1 MTTTHSLAT
10 MIRAAATT
18 LDAAGDRVANAQPF
32 TDEAREASAA
42 WDVAANRAR
51 HLSRIGRL
59 CRRACGLARLDG
71 TAVVLV
77 APVGTSPDEVAG
89 GLADEGAGRER
100 VEVLCPTAEEWPA
113 AYAAAR
119 QRAGVEVVS

>member
-1 MTTTHSLAT
+1 MTTTQHSLAT
-10 MIRAAATT
+10 MIRTAVEAH
-18 LDAAGDRVANAQPF
+18 DAAVLALNAAPSADDR
-32 TDEAREASAA
+32 REDRAYRRAHAEMVRLRRLAS
-42 WDVAANRAR
+42 
-51 HLSRIGRL
+51 L
-59 CRRACGLARLDG
+59 CRRACGLARAGDS
-71 TAVVLV
+71 VVLV

-113 AYAAAR
+113 VYAAAR

>member
-1 MTTTHSLAT
+1 MTTTHSLARLMYDT
-10 MIRAAATT
+10 NAA
-18 LDAAGDRVANAQPF
+18 LDAAERELRVADYADPAVSA
-32 TDEAREASAA
+32 TIDAHTAMLVRLRRLAS
-42 WDVAANRAR
+42 
-51 HLSRIGRL
+51 L
-59 CRRACGLARLDG
+59 CRRACGLARAGDS
-71 TAVVLV
+71 VVLV

-113 AYAAAR
+113 VYTAAR

>member
-1 MTTTHSLAT
+1 MTTTHSLARLMYDT
-10 MIRAAATT
+10 
-18 LDAAGDRVANAQPF
+18 RVSI
-32 TDEAREASAA
+32 DEARAVCAAPAVVDALAGALARLRRLAS
-42 WDVAANRAR
+42 
-51 HLSRIGRL
+51 L
-59 CRRACGLARLDG
+59 CRRACGLARAGDS
-71 TAVVLV
+71 VVLV

-119 QRAGVEVVS
+119 QRKAAEVVS

>member
-1 MTTTHSLAT
+1 MTTTHSLARL
-10 MIRAAATT
+10 MFTT
-18 LDAAGDRVANAQPF
+18 RRYL
-32 TDEAREASAA
+32 DEAEASDSTSEGMTAA
-42 WDVAANRAR
+42 RETLRAR
-51 HLSRIGRL
+51 VERLRRLASL
-59 CRRACGLARLDG
+59 CRRACGLARTGD
-71 TAVVLV
+71 TVVLV

>member
-59 CRRACGLARLDG
+59 CRRACGLARAGDS
-71 TAVVLV
+71 VVLV
-77 APVGTSPDEVAG
+77 APAGTSPDEVAG

-100 VEVLCPTAEEWPA
+100 VEVLTPSAEEWPA
-113 AYAAAR
+113 VYAAAR

>member
-59 CRRACGLARLDG
+59 CRRACGLARAGDS
-71 TAVVLV
+71 VVLV

-100 VEVLCPTAEEWPA
+100 VEVLTPSAEEWPA

>member
-59 CRRACGLARLDG
+59 CRRACGLARAGDS
-71 TAVVLV
+71 VVLV

-89 GLADEGAGRER
+89 GLADEGAGSER
-100 VEVLCPTAEEWPA
+100 VEVLCPSAEEWPA

>member
-1 MTTTHSLAT
+1 MTTTHSLARL
-10 MIRAAATT
+10 MFTT
-18 LDAAGDRVANAQPF
+18 RRYL
-32 TDEAREASAA
+32 DEAEASDSTSEGMTAA
-42 WDVAANRAR
+42 RDTLRTRMERLRRLA
-51 HLSRIGRL
+51 SL

>member
-10 MIRAAATT
+10 MIRTAVEAH
-18 LDAAGDRVANAQPF
+18 DAAVLALNAAPDGNDR
-32 TDEAREASAA
+32 REDRAYRRAHAEMIRLRRLAS
-42 WDVAANRAR
+42 
-51 HLSRIGRL
+51 L
-59 CRRACGLARLDG
+59 CRRACGLARAGDS
-71 TAVVLV
+71 VVLV

-113 AYAAAR
+113 VYAAAR

>member
-59 CRRACGLARLDG
+59 CRRACGLARAGDS
-71 TAVVLV
+71 VVLV

-89 GLADEGAGRER
+89 GLADEVAGRER

-113 AYAAAR
+113 VYAAAR
-119 QRAGVEVVS
+119 RRAGVEVVS

>member
-1 MTTTHSLAT
+1 MTTTHSLARLT
-10 MIRAAATT
+10 YDTRAA
-18 LDAAGDRVANAQPF
+18 LDAAERDLRVADYADP
-32 TDEAREASAA
+32 AVSATIDA
-42 WDVAANRAR
+42 HTATLVRLRRLAA
-51 HLSRIGRL
+51 L
-59 CRRACGLARLDG
+59 CRRACGLARAGDS
-71 TAVVLV
+71 VVLV

>member
-1 MTTTHSLAT
+1 MTTHSLARLT
-10 MIRAAATT
+10 YDTRAA
-18 LDAAGDRVANAQPF
+18 LDAAERDLRVADYADPAVSA
-32 TDEAREASAA
+32 TIDAHTATLVRLRRLAS
-42 WDVAANRAR
+42 
-51 HLSRIGRL
+51 L
-59 CRRACGLARLDG
+59 CRRACGLARAGDS
-71 TAVVLV
+71 VVLV

>member
-1 MTTTHSLAT
+1 MTTTHSLARLT
-10 MIRAAATT
+10 YDTRAA
-18 LDAAGDRVANAQPF
+18 LDAAERDLRVADYADPAVSA
-32 TDEAREASAA
+32 TIDAHTAMLVRLRRLAS
-42 WDVAANRAR
+42 
-51 HLSRIGRL
+51 L
-59 CRRACGLARLDG
+59 CRRACGLARAGDS
-71 TAVVLV
+71 VVLV

>member
-1 MTTTHSLAT
+1 MTTTHSLARLMYDT
-10 MIRAAATT
+10 NAA
-18 LDAAGDRVANAQPF
+18 LDAAERELRVADYADPAVSA
-32 TDEAREASAA
+32 TIDAHTAMLVRLRRLAS
-42 WDVAANRAR
+42 
-51 HLSRIGRL
+51 L
-59 CRRACGLARLDG
+59 CRRACGLARAGDS
-71 TAVVLV
+71 VVLV

-119 QRAGVEVVS
+119 QRKDAEVVS

>member
-1 MTTTHSLAT
+1 MTTTHSLARLMYDT
-10 MIRAAATT
+10 NAA
-18 LDAAGDRVANAQPF
+18 LDAAERELRVADYADPAVSA
-32 TDEAREASAA
+32 TIDAHTAMLVRLRRLAS
-42 WDVAANRAR
+42 
-51 HLSRIGRL
+51 L
-59 CRRACGLARLDG
+59 CRRACGLARAGDS
-71 TAVVLV
+71 VVLV

>member
-1 MTTTHSLAT
+1 MTTTHSLARLMYDT
-10 MIRAAATT
+10 NAA
-18 LDAAGDRVANAQPF
+18 LDAAERELRVADYADPAVSA
-32 TDEAREASAA
+32 TIDAHTAMLVRLRRLAS
-42 WDVAANRAR
+42 
-51 HLSRIGRL
+51 L
-59 CRRACGLARLDG
+59 CRRACGLARAGDS
-71 TAVVLV
+71 VVLV

-119 QRAGVEVVS
+119 QRAGAEVVS

>member
-10 MIRAAATT
+10 MIRTAVEAH
-18 LDAAGDRVANAQPF
+18 DAAVLALNAAPDGNDR
-32 TDEAREASAA
+32 REDRAYRRAHAEMIRLRRLAS
-42 WDVAANRAR
+42 
-51 HLSRIGRL
+51 L
-59 CRRACGLARLDG
+59 CRRACGLARAGDS
-71 TAVVLV
+71 VVLV
-77 APVGTSPDEVAG
+77 APAGTSPDEVAG
-89 GLADEGAGRER
+89 GLSDEGSGEWRSR

>member
-1 MTTTHSLAT
+1 MTTHSLARLT
-10 MIRAAATT
+10 YDTRAA
-18 LDAAGDRVANAQPF
+18 LDAAERDLRVADYADP
-32 TDEAREASAA
+32 AVSATIDA
-42 WDVAANRAR
+42 HTATLVRLRRLAA
-51 HLSRIGRL
+51 L
-59 CRRACGLARLDG
+59 CRRACGLARAGDS
-71 TAVVLV
+71 VVLV

-100 VEVLCPTAEEWPA
+100 VEVLTPSAEEWPA

>member
-1 MTTTHSLAT
+1 MTTTHSLARLMFDT
-10 MIRAAATT
+10 RAA
-18 LDAAGDRVANAQPF
+18 LDAAERDLLVADYADPAVSA
-32 TDEAREASAA
+32 TIDAHTATLARLRRLAS
-42 WDVAANRAR
+42 
-51 HLSRIGRL
+51 L
-59 CRRACGLARLDG
+59 CRRACGLARTGD
-71 TAVVLV
+71 TVVLV

-119 QRAGVEVVS
+119 QRVGVEVVS

>member
-1 MTTTHSLAT
+1 MTTTHSLARLMYDT
-10 MIRAAATT
+10 NAA
-18 LDAAGDRVANAQPF
+18 LDAAERELRVADYADPAVSA
-32 TDEAREASAA
+32 TIDAHTAMLVRLRRLAS
-42 WDVAANRAR
+42 
-51 HLSRIGRL
+51 L
-59 CRRACGLARLDG
+59 CRRACGLARAGDS
-71 TAVVLV
+71 VVLV

-119 QRAGVEVVS
+119 QRSGVEVVS